1 MNFLSVSLWKR
12 FKTVYSTGPVVH
24 YVITKRN
31 SLSGCTH
38 FLSELTIVQ
47 LYEAFTDQDFSSIFD
62 RGFSLVEI
70 SKPTN
75 YWIKHLFRTPEQYNL
90 CWPTSCQLSL
100 TVPIFRQYIIATQ
113 GALSK
118 SEKKARCSKQVKEKK
133 QGALSKS
140 GLEKSLKN
148 EQIRPRSVSGEQTEA
163 NWERRQN
170 SDELRTEKIFGR
182 VRNMM
187 QKRSIQERE
196 PVPSTHQGLGQS
208 WRGLGEQARIT
219 ERSNTRDDF

>member
-12 FKTVYSTGPVVH
+12 LKTVYSTRPVVH

-31 SLSGCTH
+31 SLSGCSH

-118 SEKKARCSKQVKEKK
+118 SEKKTRCSKQVKEKK

-148 EQIRPRSVSGEQTEA
+148 EQIRLRSVSGEQTEA

-170 SDELRTEKIFGR
+170 CDELRTEKNLWQGE
-182 VRNMM
+182 
-187 QKRSIQERE
+187 KYDAKTKYTRE
-196 PVPSTHQGLGQS
+196 GTGPFHTTKDLVKVEEVLEHKP
-208 WRGLGEQARIT
+208 E
-219 ERSNTRDDF
+219 

>member
-1 MNFLSVSLWKR
+1 MNLLSVSLWKR
-12 FKTVYSTGPVVH
+12 FKTVCSIRSVLH
-24 YVITKRN
+24 SVITKRY
-31 SLSGCTH
+31 SLSGCSH

-100 TVPIFRQYIIATQ
+100 TVPIFRRYIIATQ

-118 SEKKARCSKQVKEKK
+118 SKKKK

-140 GLEKSLKN
+140 EKKKQGAPSKSGPENSLKN
-148 EQIRPRSVSGEQTEA
+148 EHIRLRSVSGKQTEA

-170 SDELRTEKIFGR
+170 SDELRTEKIIGR
-182 VRNMM
+182 GRNMM
-187 QKRSIQERE
+187 QKRNIQERE
-196 PVPSTHQGLGQS
+196 PVPSTQPRTWSKLKRS
-208 WRGLGEQARIT
+208 WSTNQNNRKK
-219 ERSNTRDDF
+219 